1 MEEYILSKKQMTPP
15 SCNIFSYLFLLI
27 NAVIFYFLVKDS
39 IKKEAAAASAVS
51 KSFFISYNQLE
62 IKQLFVAPS

>member
-27 NAVIFYFLVKDS
+27 NADIFYFLVKDS
-39 IKKEAAAASAVS
+39 IKKEAAAASASASAVS
-51 KSFFISYNQLE
+51 KSFFIS
-62 IKQLFVAPS
+62 